1 LDETRYLDFD
11 LSIEKTGTGSYR
23 ARVLASPAGMAR
35 AEFTLPFSSIEL
47 ENFILKVGRTRR
59 GVRRLESPEME
70 AAKEFGGRLFKSVF
84 TDEVQSVLRQSLD
97 QTRQQGAGLRLRLR
111 LNDAPELVNLPW
123 EYLYNPN
130 LNRFLALSVNTPL
143 VRYLELPE
151 QIKPLPVEPPLRAL
165 VMIASPK
172 DYPPL
177 DVEHE
182 WSNLKQALSG
192 LESRGA
198 LVVDRLEGAT
208 ALALQRAL
216 RRQDYHIFH
225 FIGHGGFDE
234 HAQDGV
240 LLLEDESGRGR
251 ALSGQYLGALLHDEE
266 TLRLVVLNACEGA
279 RTGTDDPFAGAAQ
292 SLVQQGL
299 PAVIAMQF
307 EVTDQAAVTFSQEF
321 YSAVADGYAV
331 DAALAEAR
339 KGIFATGNDVE
350 WGTPV
355 LYMRLPD
362 GKVFDVARPA
372 GKPAATPAP
381 TAPKESQD
389 ATQVDQLYVDALGA
403 FYIDSYDKAIELFQQ
418 VVSARPNYLD
428 AAQKLEEA
436 IRQRALSQLYQQSQA
451 AIQAGDWNAALDPL
465 EKLAEQD
472 SQYEN
477 AAELLEKVRKQAQLA
492 SLYAN
497 ARKLAAAKQWR
508 AALKAFEQID
518 ALDPAYPDEA
528 GLRATAEAENAAQQA
543 RQAQAETYADAL
555 KQFNAGHWPQAIE
568 MLTRLLK
575 SDPNYRD
582 APALLVKARAKAEAA
597 QQRVEAEKALQ
608 EKVEAERVA
617 AEKAEQERLAQEKIE
632 AERQAAQKAEAER
645 LAQAKVEADR
655 LAAEKA
661 EQERL
666 AQEKAEAARQA
677 HLKQEEERQAKE
689 KARAEQIAQQ
699 KAEKERQAQE
709 KAEAK
714 RLAKQKSDE
723 QRPIGWMAS
732 SQLSQP
738 KDTEAAVTA
747 PLWGAA
753 VELTQGAAQPAV
765 AGEAMSAA
773 VPFFGAGLLQLPWKA
788 ILIAAV
794 VWQLVSFVFYGLIA
808 YPSSNTAEYYSVVSL
823 VSGALCGLGLAWA
836 LRQAGHAIKG
846 REIFLITAI
855 WGASWAIGSLAI
867 SYVLNKGGDNAYP
880 LTGILILILQ
890 GVLPGVAT
898 TWLLRSIQPGIGQPE
913 LVLSVLGWAAIYWAG
928 SAILIANLFANE
940 YMETFEHRPLAG
952 GLISGVLG
960 LAFTNALLR
969 RAEAKP
975 QDKAK
980 RIPWL
985 GHPAQEVLL
994 VGLGWGI
1001 VWMLMRPLF
1010 PNVDGDYSTGS
1021 ALLAGGLAAGLL
1033 VWAALRLGGFAPQFS
1048 QAIGLGVA
1056 WALGWGVFYVAR
1068 SLGAESDATMMVIFL
1083 LSVGFPG
1090 LVIFG
1095 GIGTALV
1102 LKFAQPS
1109 LSGGTFWRIVVR
1121 WAAALLC
1128 GMALSGLLY
1137 ISDTAYGIG
1146 FDEAPINQLLGGM
1159 LAGALGTSWMIA
1171 TLHKELP
1178 DLAQPLRGPTGG
1190 LSTER
1195 PKETAAFPSVTY
1207 SAPGAFITLT
1217 LGWFIGWMIIMYWIN
1232 DTDISLSQLVLL
1244 GGVIGLIVG
1253 AGSTAGLY
1261 FLGLGESRRGIGLSL
1276 SVWIASLAA
1285 VFGSIKF
1292 LSGLPYSGPV
1302 VSILSLTFL
1311 IFGCFTP
1318 GTLVYFAVR
1327 RAEGYG
1333 VKWSRAGLVILGWV
1347 LALVVTFVIYS
1358 LVANNYDV
1366 PVVKNAVGLLIGPV
1380 SWLWLT
1386 KVIKLRSDW

>member
-1 LDETRYLDFD
+1 LEETRYLDFD
-11 LSIEKTGTGSYR
+11 LSLEKTGAGSYR

-35 AEFTLPFSSIEL
+35 AEFTLPFSPIEL

-97 QTRQQGAGLRLRLR
+97 QTRQQGVGLRLRLR

-130 LNRFLALSVNTPL
+130 LNRFLSLSVNTPL

-182 WSNLKQALSG
+182 WANLKQALSG
-192 LESRGA
+192 LESGGA

-208 ALALQRAL
+208 ALALQYAL

-240 LLLEDESGRGR
+240 LLLEDEAGRGR

-307 EVTDQAAVTFSQEF
+307 EVTDQAAVTFSREF
-321 YSAVADGYAV
+321 YSAVADGYPV

-372 GKPAATPAP
+372 GKPAAPPPSAG
-381 TAPKESQD
+381 PKDSQE
-389 ATQVDQLYVDALGA
+389 AVQVDQLYVDALGA
-403 FYIDSYDKAIELFQQ
+403 FYIDNFDKAIGLFQQ
-418 VVSARPNYLD
+418 VVAARPNYLD

-436 IRQRALSQLYQQSQA
+436 IRQRALSQLYQQSRT
-451 AIQAGDWNAALDPL
+451 AIQAGDWKAALDPL

-472 SQYEN
+472 PGYEN
-477 AAELLEKVRKQAQLA
+477 AGELLEKVRKQAQLA

-497 ARKLAAAKQWR
+497 ARKLVSARQWQAAIKV
-508 AALKAFEQID
+508 FEQLD

-543 RQAQAETYADAL
+543 QQARAETYAEAL

-568 MLTRLLK
+568 MFTRLLN

-597 QQRVEAEKALQ
+597 RIQAEAEKTLQ
-608 EKVEAERVA
+608 
-617 AEKAEQERLAQEKIE
+617 EKAEQERLAQEQAE
-632 AERQAAQKAEAER
+632 AVRLAEQKMQEAQAAQVQAETER
-645 LAQAKVEADR
+645 LA
-655 LAAEKA
+655 AAQA
-661 EQERL
+661 EQVRL
-666 AQEKAEAARQA
+666 AQEKAEAAR
-677 HLKQEEERQAKE
+677 LEGVKQEEERQAKE
-689 KARAEQIAQQ
+689 KARLEQIAQQ
-699 KAEKERQAQE
+699 KAEKERQALA

-714 RLAKQKSDE
+714 RLARQKAEAQS
-723 QRPIGWMAS
+723 PVGWMPRPEVAPTKS
-732 SQLSQP
+732 AETAVMTPLAAATVELSQG
-738 KDTEAAVTA
+738 AV
-747 PLWGAA
+747 L
-753 VELTQGAAQPAV
+753 PAIE
-765 AGEAMSAA
+765 GEAISAA
-773 VPFFGAGLLQLPWKA
+773 APSFGTGLLQLPWKA

-794 VWQLVSFVFYGLIA
+794 VWQIVGFVFYGLIA
-808 YPSSNTAEYYSVVSL
+808 YPSSDTAGYYSVVSL

-846 REIFLITAI
+846 RDIFLITAI

-867 SYVLNKGGDNAYP
+867 SYVLNQGGENAYP
-880 LTGILILILQ
+880 LIGIFILLMQ
-890 GVLPGVAT
+890 GVLPGAAT
-898 TWLLRSIQPGIGQPE
+898 TWLLRSIQPGIGGSE
-913 LVLSVLGWAAIYWAG
+913 LALSALGWAAFYWAG
-928 SAILIANLFANE
+928 SAILMAKLFANE
-940 YMETFEHRPLAG
+940 YMDTFEHRPLAG
-952 GLISGVLG
+952 GLITGVLG
-960 LAFTNALLR
+960 LALTHALLR
-969 RAEAKP
+969 RAEVRA
-975 QDKAK
+975 QDNAT
-980 RIPWL
+980 RLPWL

-994 VGLGWGI
+994 VGLGWGL
-1001 VWMLMRPLF
+1001 VWLLMRPLF
-1010 PNVDGDYSTGS
+1010 PNVDGEFSPVW
-1021 ALLAGGLAAGLL
+1021 ALLAGGLAGGLL
-1033 VWAALRLGGFAPQFS
+1033 LWAALRLGGFAPQIS
-1048 QAIGLGVA
+1048 QAIGLGAA
-1056 WALGWGVFYVAR
+1056 WALGWGAFYVAR
-1068 SLGAESDATMMVIFL
+1068 SLGAESDATMVVIMVL
-1083 LSVGFPG
+1083 AAGLPG

-1095 GIGTALV
+1095 GIGSALV
-1102 LKFAQPS
+1102 LKFARPS
-1109 LSGGTFWRIVVR
+1109 LSGGAFWRIVLG
-1121 WAAALLC
+1121 WALALLC
-1128 GMALSGLLY
+1128 GIVLSGLLY
-1137 ISDTAYGIG
+1137 IANTAYGIG
-1146 FDEAPINQLLGGM
+1146 WEEASINQLLGGV
-1159 LAGALGTSWMIA
+1159 LAGALGASWMIG
-1171 TLHKELP
+1171 TLRKSLPELS
-1178 DLAQPLRGPTGG
+1178 AQPLRQPSGE
-1190 LSTER
+1190 LSPEH
-1195 PKETAAFPSVTY
+1195 PQETAAFPLTAY
-1207 SAPGAFITLT
+1207 SSKIAFFSLT
-1217 LGWFIGWMIIMYWIN
+1217 AGWYLLFYALLYWEHEIY
-1232 DTDISLSQLVLL
+1232 TDNLTRTIL
-1244 GGVIGLIVG
+1244 VG
-1253 AGSTAGLY
+1253 ATGGLAAGLGSGLGLR
-1261 FLGLGESRRGIGLSL
+1261 FLGLRLSWRQ
-1276 SVWIASLAA
+1276 VMTGTAAWAVCIAAA
-1285 VFGSIKF
+1285 LGSFAYIVTT
-1292 LSGLPYSGPV
+1292 PDPGPV
-1302 VSILSLTFL
+1302 GALLIVLGLILLGFA
-1311 IFGCFTP
+1311 P
-1318 GTLVYFAVR
+1318 GTLVFFGFVKPTRPDLGWMKAWLTVVGWLLGLVAALIAVALYVNNFGR
-1327 RAEGYG
+1327 SGIYMA
-1333 VKWSRAGLVILGWV
+1333 AGL
-1347 LALVVTFVIYS
+1347 LA
-1358 LVANNYDV
+1358 
-1366 PVVKNAVGLLIGPV
+1366 GPV

-1386 KVIKLRSDW
+1386 KVLKLRGDASPEK